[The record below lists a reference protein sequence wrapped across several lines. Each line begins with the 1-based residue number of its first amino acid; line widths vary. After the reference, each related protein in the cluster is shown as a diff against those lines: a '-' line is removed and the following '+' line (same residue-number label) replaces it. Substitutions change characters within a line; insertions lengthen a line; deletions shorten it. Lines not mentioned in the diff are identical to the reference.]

1 MADLNPKPQ
10 EVAGKEPELRATFK
24 KKFDDNIQKGIYDQR
39 DLNRLDKDDAYARCF
54 LRTLKSRGNVEK
66 AVECV
71 HESFKWRKEL
81 GIWDVNDTTFPAE
94 LTDKK
99 AIYYKGFDVNGH
111 PILYINVKENSSSP
125 EHADLLKRYVAWYFE
140 EHQRKSPEVMC
151 VVLMDMSGAGTGNLN
166 TDMTKF
172 IISCFSTI
180 FPSFLAYMINY
191 EMPFLLS
198 ATWTVISAF
207 LSSEQKQKLLMV
219 KKKDITKY
227 IPEEHLWGHMK

>member
-10 EVAGKEPELRATFK
+10 EVAGKEPELRTAFK
-24 KKFDDNIQKGIYDQR
+24 KKYDENIQKGIYDQR
-39 DLNRLDKDDAYARCF
+39 DLNRLDTEDAYARCF
-54 LRTLKSRGNVEK
+54 LRTLKARGNVEK
-66 AVECV
+66 AIENV
-71 HESFKWRKEL
+71 HESFKARKEL
-81 GIWDVNDTTFPAE
+81 GIWDLNESSFPAE

-99 AIYYKGFDVNGH
+99 AIYYKGVDVDGH
-111 PILYINVKENSSSP
+111 PILYINVKENSASA
-125 EHADLLKRYVAWYFE
+125 EHAELLKRYVAWNFE
-140 EHQRKSPEVMC
+140 VHQRKSPEVMC

-172 IISCFSTI
+172 IINCFTTV

-191 EMPFLLS
+191 DMPFLLS